1 MEGQDGRKMMMME
14 QAIAD
19 KKSYDA
25 RMKGMIKTLVKNYE
39 WDDDME
45 MPFEVGEEGEIVCYK
60 NFHFYIHKKYKKT
73 MTINYYFPSWEVFKD
88 DMERSCWI
96 DVRRT
101 GETFPQEHYERKHR
115 DEKFM
120 LSCWKSGTTYARKNP
135 NSTSGL
141 QLKTKKVKLY

>member
-1 MEGQDGRKMMMME
+1 ME

-39 WDDDME
+39 WDDEME

-73 MTINYYFPSWEVFKD
+73 MTINYYW
-88 DMERSCWI
+88 RSCEDFTKDIERLCWI
-96 DVRRT
+96 QMRRT
-101 GETFPQEHYERKHR
+101 GETFPQEHYERKRR

-120 LSCWKSGTTYARKNP
+120 LSCWEGATTYARKNQ
-135 NSTSGL
+135 NSLSGIANL
-141 QLKTKKVKLY
+141 YTKKVKLY

>member
-1 MEGQDGRKMMMME
+1 MTSKMMMME

-39 WDDDME
+39 WDDDMG
-45 MPFEVGEEGEIVCYK
+45 MPFNVGEEGDIVCYK

-73 MTINYYFPSWEVFKD
+73 MTINYYFHSWELFKD

-96 DVRRT
+96 DVRRK
-101 GETFPQEHYERKHR
+101 GETFPQEHYERKR
-115 DEKFM
+115 KDEKFM
-120 LSCWKSGTTYARKNP
+120 LSCWQIASPYHRKNP

>member
-1 MEGQDGRKMMMME
+1 MDK
-14 QAIAD
+14 AIAD

-45 MPFEVGEEGEIVCYK
+45 MPFDVGEKGEIVCYK

-73 MTINYYFPSWEVFKD
+73 MTINYYFRSWEEFKD
-88 DMERSCWI
+88 CMERRCWSDMI
-96 DVRRT
+96 RKGV
-101 GETFPQEHYERKHR
+101 TFPQENYERKR
-115 DEKFM
+115 KDEKHM
-120 LSCWKSGTTYARKNP
+120 LSCWKGASRYMRHNP

-141 QLKTKKVKLY
+141 ELNTKKVKLF